1 MEGGPAAGLWR
12 PAKTLAILLATTRF
26 LIGLARPPVERDEG
40 VRLSIAETHYLIF
53 ASSNAGLLT
62 AAGHLALLMDSTLAE
77 RSHPSATAQ
86 HLNRVG
92 SFLGLVNAVSMRFL
106 S

>member
-1 MEGGPAAGLWR
+1 MDQV
-12 PAKTLAILLATTRF
+12 F
-26 LIGLARPPVERDEG
+26 
-40 VRLSIAETHYLIF
+40 IAETHDLIF
-53 ASSNAGLLT
+53 ARCDAGLMT
-62 AAGHLALLMDSTLAE
+62 AAGHRALLMDSKLAE

-92 SFLGLVNAVSMRFL
+92 SSLGLINAGSMRFL

>member
-1 MEGGPAAGLWR
+1 M
-12 PAKTLAILLATTRF
+12 LLATTRF
-26 LIGLARPPVERDEG
+26 LIGLARPPVDRDEG
-40 VRLSIAETHYLIF
+40 IRLLIAETHDLIF
-53 ASSNAGLLT
+53 ARCDAGLLT
-62 AAGHLALLMDSTLAE
+62 AAGHRALLMDSKLAK

-92 SFLGLVNAVSMRFL
+92 SFLGLVNAGSMRFL

>member
-12 PAKTLAILLATTRF
+12 PAKTLALLLVTTRF

-40 VRLSIAETHYLIF
+40 VRLSIAETHDLIF
-53 ASSNAGLLT
+53 ASSDAGLLT
-62 AAGHLALLMDSTLAE
+62 AAGHRVLPMDSRFAE
-77 RSHPSATAQ
+77 RAHHSVSAQ
-86 HLNRVG
+86 HLNRFW
-92 SFLGLVNAVSMRFL
+92 SLLGLVSAGSMRFL

>member
-12 PAKTLAILLATTRF
+12 PAKTLAMLLTITRF
-26 LIGLARPPVERDEG
+26 LIGLTRPSGDRDEG
-40 VRLSIAETHYLIF
+40 FRSSIAETHDLIF
-53 ASSNAGLLT
+53 ARSDAWLLT
-62 AAGHLALLMDSTLAE
+62 ADGHRALMMDSKLAE

-86 HLNRVG
+86 HLNRVW
-92 SFLGLVNAVSMRFL
+92 SFLGLVKAGSMRFL